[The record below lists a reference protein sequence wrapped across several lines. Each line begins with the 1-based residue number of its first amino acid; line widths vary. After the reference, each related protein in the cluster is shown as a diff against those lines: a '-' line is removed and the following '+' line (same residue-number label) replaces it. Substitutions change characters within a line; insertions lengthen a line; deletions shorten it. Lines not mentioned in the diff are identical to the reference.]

1 MGSEIASRLSHR
13 IQRPLAG
20 GVEILIRINRGMSS
34 RGNSSASNSASA
46 PVGRI
51 SRRLAAKN
59 AGYAEKRTAELEVA
73 TALAAQKAAVRAARN
88 PVEIARALCNA
99 YLSIPSLQALA
110 LTFENRGKAPLDF
123 YNEALAKLSQYDPE
137 FLLNPKQER
146 AVRTILLLLIAS
158 HRGEAPT
165 KSQIKIASDKVG
177 SARLEEFLE
186 TGEEQDRA
194 LVAERGGLT
203 ALFPYYQGVMERISS
218 RATTRRPNG
227 KEYTQGEKL
236 AMIETIEKLLK
247 PKTSVEKIQENV
259 DVIEGLGL
267 DEEDFKYANT
277 MLIDDDPVAAEIAA
291 EEGGESGGEGGG
303 EGGGAMVE
311 APTVDPRA
319 VFIYQCAKH
328 VLIHFGLSQEQA
340 DEAAEAMGKNTLTL
354 IASGATDALILETNR
369 YNIVQGA
376 KDLGASEA
384 DAERIGQ
391 SFVALLTG
399 EGGME
404 GGRRRDRR
412 RSSRKSRK
420 TKKSKKVRRSSKAKK
435 SKKSRRTHRK

>member
-1 MGSEIASRLSHR
+1 
-13 IQRPLAG
+13 
-20 GVEILIRINRGMSS
+20 MSS
-34 RGNSSASNSASA
+34 RGNNSSASSSAAASA
-46 PVGRI
+46 APAGRI

-73 TALAAQKAAVRAARN
+73 TALAAQKAAVRSARN
-88 PVEIARALCNA
+88 PIEIAKALCNA
-99 YLSIPSLQALA
+99 YLRIPALQARA
-110 LTFENRGKAPLDF
+110 LTLENTGGTPLQF
-123 YNEALAKLSQYDPE
+123 YTEALDRLSQYDPE

-158 HRGEAPT
+158 QRGEAPT

-177 SARLEEFLE
+177 AARLEEFLAQDS
-186 TGEEQDRA
+186 EQDMA
-194 LVAERGGLT
+194 LAAERGGF
-203 ALFPYYQGVMERISS
+203 AAFIPYYQGVMERISS
-218 RATTRRPNG
+218 PATTHRPNG
-227 KEYTQGEKL
+227 TKYTQGEKL

-247 PKTSVEKIQENV
+247 PKTTVEKIQENV

-267 DEEDFKYANT
+267 DEGDFAYANT

-291 EEGGESGGEGGG
+291 EEGAEGGSGEGA
-303 EGGGAMVE
+303 GAMVATAE
-311 APTVDPRA
+311 IDPRA
-319 VFIYQCAKH
+319 ISVYQCAKH
-328 VLIHFGLSQEQA
+328 VLIQFGLPQEQA

-354 IASGATDALILETNR
+354 IASGATDAVILETNR

-376 KDLGASEA
+376 KELGASEA

-435 SKKSRRTHRK
+435 SKKSKKSRRTHRK